1 MVQWFVI
8 VNQILQAEESEWDEF
23 GNDLYAIPEVAP
35 QLGNPAVDAS
45 VASKIDE
52 ENKIKAL
59 VETPALDW
67 SR

>member
-1 MVQWFVI
+1 M
-8 VNQILQAEESEWDEF
+8 NQILQAEESEWDEF
-23 GNDLYAIPEVAP
+23 GNDLYSIPEVAP
-35 QLGNPAVDAS
+35 AQLGIPVVDAS
-45 VASKIDE
+45 AASKIDE